1 MPPSRPVLGAG
12 PRAVSVR
19 RASAGAGVPGP
30 GAVRRTGPL
39 AAVAVAVPVFNAAIA
54 VTVTF
59 FFVSSPILFSD
70 FSVSFTVTVT
80 ASVSVGH
87 GTLARVSLSL
97 GGRDKRIIFYCKLAL
112 SNI

>member
-1 MPPSRPVLGAG
+1 MAAVPPSRPVRGAG

-19 RASAGAGVPGP
+19 RASAGARVPRP
-30 GAVRRTGPL
+30 DAVRRTGPL
-39 AAVAVAVPVFNAAIA
+39 AAVAVFNAAIA

-70 FSVSFTVTVT
+70 LSVSVTVT